1 MRTRSPYT
9 ELLYALSPSTN
20 VTESLMT
27 FGINETSKCAIAVR
41 FTEIDSESPS
51 SSSSLEEDLTA
62 ALNCDISDF
71 SMDALVEQHDLISIK
86 EVYKPTSDHII
97 GEICTQIATKS
108 I

>member
-1 MRTRSPYT
+1 
-9 ELLYALSPSTN
+9 
-20 VTESLMT
+20 MT

-51 SSSSLEEDLTA
+51 SSSLEEDLTA

-71 SMDALVEQHDLISIK
+71 SMDALVEQQDPISIK
-86 EVYKPTSDHII
+86 EVYKPTSDQII